1 MYPIDDSAAAKQ
13 RVKARDAIV
22 TDSPRSPAL
31 LAAYVIATAIAG
43 LALTAWGITDAT
55 SHHALMLIALVI
67 AACGAELF
75 AVELFVDSHVSV
87 SGAVLMAAGA
97 IFGMWGIAATAL
109 PIVVAGHVRCRTLP
123 YKDAFNF
130 GALTIAGAVYV
141 AAFRGLDGNVNAT
154 SLSDVAAPAIVAGLA
169 NMAVN
174 SVFVAGAISLDQH
187 QPLPGVWRGNFLWL
201 VPQYAALGAVA
212 IGVAL
217 LLTHIGTWSLV
228 LFALPL
234 VSLSE
239 ALHTRAEAMK
249 MRNRALE
256 AIGSVHDHRRVA

>member
-1 MYPIDDSAAAKQ
+1 MYPIDHTTAAGRRGEERDAAATGTPGR
-13 RVKARDAIV
+13 RV
-22 TDSPRSPAL
+22 L

-43 LALTAWGITDAT
+43 LALTAWGITDAS
-55 SHHALMLIALVI
+55 SHEAIMLIALVI

-75 AVELFVDSHVSV
+75 AVELFVDSHVSA

-97 IFGMWGIAATAL
+97 IFGLWGVAATAL

-123 YKDAFNF
+123 YKDVFNF

-141 AAFRGLDGNVNAT
+141 WTFRALEGDVNST

-174 SVFVAGAISLDQH
+174 SVFVAGAISLDQN
-187 QPLPGVWRGNFLWL
+187 QPLSGVWRGNFLWL

-249 MRNRALE
+249 MRNRALD
-256 AIGSVHDHRRVA
+256 AIGYVHDHRRVA

>member
-1 MYPIDDSAAAKQ
+1 MT
-13 RVKARDAIV
+13 DAHGR
-22 TDSPRSPAL
+22 PRL
-31 LAAYVIATAIAG
+31 LAAYVIATAIVG
-43 LALTAWGITDAT
+43 LALTAWGISDAS
-55 SHHALMLIALVI
+55 SHQALMLAALVV

-97 IFGMWGIAATAL
+97 IFGMWGVAATAL
-109 PIVVAGHVRCRTLP
+109 PIIVAGHVRCRTLP
-123 YKDAFNF
+123 YKDVFNF
-130 GALTIAGAVYV
+130 GALTIAGAAYV
-141 AAFRGLDGNVNAT
+141 AVFRGLDGDVNAT
-154 SLSDVAAPAIVAGLA
+154 SLSDVAAPAVVAGLA
-169 NMAVN
+169 NMAAN

-187 QPLPGVWRGNFLWL
+187 QPLPGVWRGNYLWL

-217 LLTHIGTWSLV
+217 LLTHVGTWSLV

-249 MRNRALE
+249 MRSRALE
-256 AIGSVHDHRRVA
+256 AIGSVHDHRRAA

>member
-1 MYPIDDSAAAKQ
+1 MIG
-13 RVKARDAIV
+13 
-22 TDSPRSPAL
+22 SPRRPL
-31 LAAYVIATAIAG
+31 LLVAYVIATAVAG
-43 LALTAWGITDAT
+43 LALTAWGASDAT
-55 SHHALMLIALVI
+55 SHHALTLAALVI
-67 AACGAELF
+67 AAAGAELF

-97 IFGMWGIAATAL
+97 IFGLWGIAVTAL
-109 PIVVAGHVRCRTLP
+109 PITIAGHVRSRAVP
-123 YKDAFNF
+123 YKSVFNF

-141 AAFRGLDGNVNAT
+141 WVFRGLGGDVNAT
-154 SLSDVAAPAIVAGLA
+154 SLSDAATPAIAAALA

-174 SVFVAGAISLDQH
+174 SLFVAAAISLDQH
-187 QPLPGVWRGNFLWL
+187 QPLPGVWSGNFLWL

-217 LLTHIGTWSLV
+217 LVTHVGAWSLV

-249 MRNRALE
+249 MRSRTLE
-256 AIGSVHDHRRVA
+256 TIGSVHERRRAA